1 MRDKIRAELS
11 DVYDEYY
18 TEEYSPFEF
27 GAQVGAAKKRLK
39 ADVMVDLIY
48 DVAKNEHIDL
58 TYHSALHLCKLFL
71 SRGILSKKI
80 LDNFANV
87 ENDGENL
94 IKRETKR
101 TATEKVKIDYGKI
114 KEKYKG
120 MFCDKLSSFDETFK
134 SVNNNIKKSRAA
146 RIHNK

>member
-1 MRDKIRAELS
+1 MRDKIRDELS
-11 DVYDEYY
+11 NVYDEYY

-39 ADVMVDLIY
+39 ADLMVDLIY

-80 LDNFANV
+80 LDHFANV

-94 IKRETKR
+94 VKRGTKR
-101 TATEKVKIDYGKI
+101 TATEKVKIDYEKI
-114 KEKYKG
+114 KDKYKG
-120 MFCDKLSSFDETFK
+120 MFWDKLNSFDETFK
-134 SVNNNIKKSRAA
+134 NVNNNIKKSRAA

>member
-1 MRDKIRAELS
+1 MWEIIRAELS
-11 DVYDEYY
+11 NVYDEYY

-27 GAQVGAAKKRLK
+27 GAQVAAAKKRLK

-58 TYHSALHLCKLFL
+58 TYHSARNLCKLFL
-71 SRGILSKKI
+71 SRGIISTKI

-87 ENDGENL
+87 ENDGKNL
-94 IKRETKR
+94 IKREIKR
-101 TATEKVKIDYGKI
+101 TATEKIKIDYGEI

-120 MFCDKLSSFDETFK
+120 MFSDKLASFDETFK
-134 SVNNNIKKSRAA
+134 NVNKSIKKSRAVKT
-146 RIHNK
+146 HYK